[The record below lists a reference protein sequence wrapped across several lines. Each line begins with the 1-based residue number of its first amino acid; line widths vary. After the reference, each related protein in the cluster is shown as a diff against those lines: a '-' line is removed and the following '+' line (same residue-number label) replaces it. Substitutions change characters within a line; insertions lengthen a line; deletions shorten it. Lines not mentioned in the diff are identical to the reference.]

1 MDNIKMYQRLFE
13 YAALKFYR
21 VDTIGY
27 HRIHGI
33 LLNYS
38 SSAIVLLAED
48 GIVHIPSDEIL
59 KLHPYNPESFLFQD
73 PEYLKILIDLGIKQ
87 IKVDSNKE
95 ELYKDTNVEG

>member
-1 MDNIKMYQRLFE
+1 
-13 YAALKFYR
+13 
-21 VDTIGY
+21 
-27 HRIHGI
+27 

-38 SSAIVLLAED
+38 SSAIVLLTED
-48 GIVHIPSDEIL
+48 GIVHVPANEIL

-87 IKVDSNKE
+87 IKVDSDNE